1 MSSVSSAN
9 GFGKVTSGVRGM
21 WRFGLES
28 GSLLQSWL
36 TPSRIEDC
44 ASFWSEGSQCLARD
58 ISRVALQPQR
68 WSMVEVR
75 KFFVFSV
82 VAANSFPWTPLLLP
96 LIDRALEDKAPAW
109 PTAFGDRRRSAVRR
123 LSQITQPTQA
133 DFDALERTLFETPQD
148 ANEAAVFIRDGGRI
162 ILRDFRRGR
171 IWRESKEYLR
181 FIALAGTTLPLTPLL
196 FTLIDKWRGD
206 VGGARRGEYVPSAF
220 SVRRLAALRRMQT
233 RGGGNGASDYA
244 ATLRAAAAEASGAR
258 PRPAALLTAILAA
271 EKQAQVDSR
280 ARALFQ
286 DKLAGGGSPGRR
298 WRLIYSADKAAVVAA
313 RRRGNR
319 NAAGGGA
326 AGGRLPS
333 AQELLPWKDGLYLD
347 RYVSA
352 VQRFD
357 ASLWEN
363 ENGVFAL
370 LGSDVLQFRVQGPF
384 KWPQPERRAICA
396 FRPTVASLRLFGFSK
411 EFPLDHQAPFQE
423 APLSQLPFFKFV
435 HVDDTVAVA
444 IGRSGGAALWARI
457 HEP

>member
-1 MSSVSSAN
+1 
-9 GFGKVTSGVRGM
+9 
-21 WRFGLES
+21 
-28 GSLLQSWL
+28 
-36 TPSRIEDC
+36 
-44 ASFWSEGSQCLARD
+44 LARD

-258 PRPAALLTAILAA
+258 PRPAALLTGAVSIHITCILMCSIRMVRGGGEWDTVRA
-271 EKQAQVDSR
+271 EGTEINPR
-280 ARALFQ
+280 ARAAR
-286 DKLAGGGSPGRR
+286 AGGGRFKGTRMPIND
-298 WRLIYSADKAAVVAA
+298 IYRA
-313 RRRGNR
+313 R
-319 NAAGGGA
+319 
-326 AGGRLPS
+326 
-333 AQELLPWKDGLYLD
+333 
-347 RYVSA
+347 
-352 VQRFD
+352 
-357 ASLWEN
+357 
-363 ENGVFAL
+363 
-370 LGSDVLQFRVQGPF
+370 
-384 KWPQPERRAICA
+384 
-396 FRPTVASLRLFGFSK
+396 
-411 EFPLDHQAPFQE
+411 
-423 APLSQLPFFKFV
+423 
-435 HVDDTVAVA
+435 
-444 IGRSGGAALWARI
+444 
-457 HEP
+457 